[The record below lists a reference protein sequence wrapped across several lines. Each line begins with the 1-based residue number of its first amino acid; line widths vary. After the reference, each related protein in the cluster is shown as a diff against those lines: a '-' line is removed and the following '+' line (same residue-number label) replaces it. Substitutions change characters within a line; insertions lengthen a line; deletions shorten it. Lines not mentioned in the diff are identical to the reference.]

1 MKSDHHYFT
10 SQYLCMILCVYTPVH
25 TSSHS
30 CICFLSLWGKWESL
44 GSRGISMNEL
54 PQSPLPSI
62 TVLFLNDLGDEATA
76 PFYEGSVYA
85 IQSGLI

>member
-1 MKSDHHYFT
+1 
-10 SQYLCMILCVYTPVH
+10 
-25 TSSHS
+25 
-30 CICFLSLWGKWESL
+30 
-44 GSRGISMNEL
+44 MNEL

-76 PFYEGSVYA
+76 PSYEGGVYA